1 MSSKFPCSMIQKKN
15 KEILILPLKAPLQ
28 PKKRFAVGLFSNSR
42 KSLFFPSKQ
51 IIMKEI
57 AIMTGAKKYERIIE
71 RKQKERKAMERKTA
85 WNEYKKKDMK
95 KLEKLKRRLP
105 RIPGSRK
112 NGARVCKGKC
122 TSGRRG
128 RIRKPRHLC
137 KRKSCVKTG

>member
-71 RKQKERKAMERKTA
+71 NRKREKL
-85 WNEYKKKDMK
+85 WNEKQHGMSTRKK
-95 KLEKLKRRLP
+95 
-105 RIPGSRK
+105 I
-112 NGARVCKGKC
+112 
-122 TSGRRG
+122 
-128 RIRKPRHLC
+128 
-137 KRKSCVKTG
+137 

>member
-1 MSSKFPCSMIQKKN
+1 MIQKKN

-71 RKQKERKAMERKTA
+71 RKQKENRKREKL
-85 WNEYKKKDMK
+85 WNEKQHGMSTTKK
-95 KLEKLKRRLP
+95 
-105 RIPGSRK
+105 I
-112 NGARVCKGKC
+112 
-122 TSGRRG
+122 
-128 RIRKPRHLC
+128 
-137 KRKSCVKTG
+137 

>member
-71 RKQKERKAMERKTA
+71 RKQKERKVMERKTA

-95 KLEKLKRRLP
+95 KLEIETAVSYQQAALERYNNR
-105 RIPGSRK
+105 
-112 NGARVCKGKC
+112 
-122 TSGRRG
+122 
-128 RIRKPRHLC
+128 
-137 KRKSCVKTG
+137 

>member
-1 MSSKFPCSMIQKKN
+1 MNIQGRITVSSKFPCSMIQKKN

-71 RKQKERKAMERKTA
+71 RKQKENRKREKL
-85 WNEYKKKDMK
+85 WNEKQHGMSTRKK
-95 KLEKLKRRLP
+95 
-105 RIPGSRK
+105 I
-112 NGARVCKGKC
+112 
-122 TSGRRG
+122 
-128 RIRKPRHLC
+128 
-137 KRKSCVKTG
+137 